1 MLLVLALSLNVRA
14 AERVDTL
21 NWRTN
26 ENLVTADI
34 QSTTLATLLDQIS
47 LTTGWRIYLEPG
59 TTRNVSAKFRDLAPG
74 EALGRMLGNLN
85 FALVPSTN
93 TAPVLYVFRTSRENA
108 TQLVN
113 PVQPKK
119 TESTSKAIPNELIV
133 RLKPGAK
140 IDDIARLLGAKVV
153 GRIDSLNAYRLQFE
167 DEDAAT
173 AARDKLASNPE
184 VASVENN
191 YDIARPESPMQVM
204 STTALPPRLQL
215 KPPPDS
221 GQVIVGL
228 IDTAVQPLGNNLD
241 QFLLS
246 AISIAGEAGLDPN
259 SPSHGTSMAEVILRS
274 LESITKGE
282 TSVQILPVDVYG
294 SRPSTT
300 SFDVAAGMVAAVNGG
315 ARVLNLSLGTE
326 GNTALM
332 RDLVAQLNERGIALF
347 AAKGNTP
354 VTTPIYP
361 AGYDGVMA
369 VTSVDRGQ
377 VAPWANRA
385 DIPTIGAPAG
395 SVVFYR
401 NQPFYSIGTSVSTAF
416 ASGMA
421 AGYMDANGQSAAAA
435 QTYLRGRLALPG
447 GN

>member
-1 MLLVLALSLNVRA
+1 
-14 AERVDTL
+14 
-21 NWRTN
+21 
-26 ENLVTADI
+26 LVTADI
-34 QSTTLATLLDQIS
+34 QHTSLATLLDQIA

-59 TTRNVSAKFRDLAPG
+59 TTQTVSAKFRDLAPG
-74 EALGRMLGNLN
+74 EALRRLLGDLN

-93 TAPVLYVFRTSRENA
+93 AAPLLYVFRTSRENA

-113 PVQPKK
+113 PVQPRKS
-119 TESTSKAIPNELIV
+119 ESTSKAIPNELVV

-140 IDDIARLLGAKVV
+140 IDEIARLLGAKVI
-153 GRIDSLNAYRLQFE
+153 GRIDGLNAYRLQFE
-167 DEDAAT
+167 DEDAAN
-173 AARDKLASNPE
+173 AARDQLASNAE

-204 STTALPPRLQL
+204 STSAMPPQLQL

-221 GQVIVGL
+221 GKVVIGL

-241 QFLLS
+241 QFLLK
-246 AISIAGEAGLDPN
+246 AVSIAGEAGLDPA

-282 TSVQILPVDVYG
+282 TSVQILPVDIYG
-294 SRPSTT
+294 SRQSTT

-326 GNTALM
+326 GNTALL
-332 RDLVAQLNERGIALF
+332 RDLVTELNARGIALF

-354 VTTPIYP
+354 VTTPFYP
-361 AGYDGVMA
+361 AAYDGVMA

-385 DIPTIGAPAG
+385 DIPSIGAPAG
-395 SVVFYR
+395 SVIFYR

-421 AGYMDANGQSAAAA
+421 AGYMDANGQSASAA
-435 QTYLRGRLALPG
+435 QTYLRNKLALPG

>member
-1 MLLVLALSLNVRA
+1 LV
-14 AERVDTL
+14 
-21 NWRTN
+21 
-26 ENLVTADI
+26 
-34 QSTTLATLLDQIS
+34 
-47 LTTGWRIYLEPG
+47 
-59 TTRNVSAKFRDLAPG
+59 
-74 EALGRMLGNLN
+74 
-85 FALVPSTN
+85 
-93 TAPVLYVFRTSRENA
+93 
-108 TQLVN
+108 
-113 PVQPKK
+113 
-119 TESTSKAIPNELIV
+119 V

-140 IDDIARLLGAKVV
+140 IDEIARLLGAKVI
-153 GRIDSLNAYRLQFE
+153 GRIDGLNAYRLQFE
-167 DEDAAT
+167 DEDAAN
-173 AARDKLASNPE
+173 AARDQLASNAE

-204 STTALPPRLQL
+204 STSAMPPQLQL

-221 GQVIVGL
+221 GKVVIGL

-241 QFLLS
+241 QFLLK
-246 AISIAGEAGLDPN
+246 AVSIAGEAGLDPA

-282 TSVQILPVDVYG
+282 TSVQILPVDIYG
-294 SRPSTT
+294 SRQSTT

-326 GNTALM
+326 GNTALL
-332 RDLVAQLNERGIALF
+332 RDLVTELNARGIALF

-354 VTTPIYP
+354 VTTPFYP
-361 AGYDGVMA
+361 AAYDGVMA

-385 DIPTIGAPAG
+385 DIPSIGAPAG
-395 SVVFYR
+395 SVIFYR

-421 AGYMDANGQSAAAA
+421 AGYMDANGQSASAA
-435 QTYLRGRLALPG
+435 QTYLRNKLALPG